1 MKKMVN
7 VMKKT
12 LIALMTLSML
22 MSMMCVSAMAKE
34 KDENPGKGHV
44 VTEENP
50 NKTENP
56 GNGNN
61 GNSGNNNH
69 NDDFKIHV
77 NGIDDLMKDLGVE
90 GAGTITLTTKDGN
103 SFELNYKGSGSNL
116 TSGND
121 QANKEGLKD
130 VTLSYDDKQIDL
142 TLTTHGKGNTKDSIT
157 GQDEYWIEYTKS
169 GSDTTIT
176 DPIVTDPIVTDPIV
190 TDPIVTDP
198 IVTDPVVTDT
208 TVTENNT
215 LRPSKPAVKHETTDT
230 AEEEVELVEEAVP
243 VAELPEEEVEL
254 TEEEVPMMELPEEEV
269 PMAQAPETGD
279 AALLWALVAAM
290 SGIALAWLTISG
302 RKCREEKA

>member
-1 MKKMVN
+1 
-7 VMKKT
+7 
-12 LIALMTLSML
+12 
-22 MSMMCVSAMAKE
+22 
-34 KDENPGKGHV
+34 
-44 VTEENP
+44 
-50 NKTENP
+50 
-56 GNGNN
+56 
-61 GNSGNNNH
+61 
-69 NDDFKIHV
+69 
-77 NGIDDLMKDLGVE
+77 MKDLGVE

-130 VTLSYDDKQIDL
+130 VTLSYGDKQIDL

-157 GQDEYWIEYTKS
+157 GQDEYWIEYTKL

-176 DPIVTDPIVTDPIV
+176 DSNEGKTPDEDKTP
-190 TDPIVTDP
+190 
-198 IVTDPVVTDT
+198 DT
-208 TVTENNT
+208 TS
-215 LRPSKPAVKHETTDT
+215 RPSKPAVKHKTADT

-243 VAELPEEEVEL
+243 MAELPEEEVEL